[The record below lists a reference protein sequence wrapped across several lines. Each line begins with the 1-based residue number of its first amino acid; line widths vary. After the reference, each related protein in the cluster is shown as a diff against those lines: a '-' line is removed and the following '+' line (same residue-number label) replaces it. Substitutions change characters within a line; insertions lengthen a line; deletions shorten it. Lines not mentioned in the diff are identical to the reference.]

1 MRWFLFSFVFPF
13 FFFFLVAIFFFA
25 LLGICAF
32 VLHRIRCKAGHKK
45 HSNAVMLKRAFI
57 WWKRRRKKPSR
68 LPFFG
73 SCKVEKR
80 DGGGSVWRSIC
91 DDHKKENHIQRYAS
105 WKDKKHKWQNIF
117 LFSHFRCAVADMFS
131 WKHVF
136 AESRFVLYY
145 YFLFF
150 FFQFV
155 LFSYCCFLLS
165 KFLKRLKSA

>member
-117 LFSHFRCAVADMFS
+117 LFSHFRCAVADISLENIFS
-131 WKHVF
+131 PNPVSF
-136 AESRFVLYY
+136 CIIISSFS
-145 YFLFF
+145 FF
-150 FFQFV
+150 SSF
-155 LFSYCCFLLS
+155 CFLIVVFCCLNS
-165 KFLKRLKSA
+165 